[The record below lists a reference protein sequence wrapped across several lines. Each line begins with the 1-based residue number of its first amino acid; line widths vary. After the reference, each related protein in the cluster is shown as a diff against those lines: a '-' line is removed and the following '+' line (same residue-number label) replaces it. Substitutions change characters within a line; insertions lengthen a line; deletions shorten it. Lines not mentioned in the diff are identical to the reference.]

1 MEINIKKSEA
11 VRQMDTN
18 EVTIGQTTYVVR
30 TNAKSVPKAFVKKT
44 IQKLLF
50 GTLKQKR

>member
-30 TNAKSVPKAFVKKT
+30 TNAKSDTTAFVKKT
-44 IQKLLF
+44 VQKLLF
-50 GTLKQKR
+50 DTLKQKS